1 MICPYCHQEHPD
13 GYKFCPNTGNIIE
26 HQFKACTNKKCT
38 EFEKHILPLESK
50 FCPNCGHP
58 IDTLVSNNTTKN
70 EDVLTFDINGVSF
83 SMIKIEAGSFMMGAT
98 EEQLF
103 ATDNEKPVHKVTF
116 AKDY

>member
-70 EDVLTFDINGVSF
+70 EDVLTFDINGVSKNIY
-83 SMIKIEAGSFMMGAT
+83 SSSSTGYSSKNVITLIK
-98 EEQLF
+98 
-103 ATDNEKPVHKVTF
+103 
-116 AKDY
+116 